1 MSPLLTW
8 TWPDTLTEILVVV
21 GFAILTHT
29 LLLLVIRRI
38 TDLAVRRS
46 RDHETSNLSLAGK
59 ILQRASGLASER
71 AVQRTKTLASML
83 RSVSAVVITVIATL
97 TVLTV
102 LGIPLTPFLASAGVG
117 GIALAFGAQSLVKD
131 YLSGIFLIIEDQYGV
146 GDILTVNEITGTVED
161 ISLRVTRLRD
171 LSGKVWYIRNGEI
184 TTVGNLSQGYS
195 TGLVDIPVAYDSDA
209 ATAITVLKRVVEEV
223 GDDPAWADSL
233 LEPPIVLGVESI
245 VGATMTLRIL
255 VKSPANQHYAVMRE
269 LRERAQVEL
278 TQAGIQ
284 GPALALPGPDTV

>member
-161 ISLRVTRLRD
+161 ISLRLTR
-171 LSGKVWYIRNGEI
+171 
-184 TTVGNLSQGYS
+184 
-195 TGLVDIPVAYDSDA
+195 
-209 ATAITVLKRVVEEV
+209 
-223 GDDPAWADSL
+223 
-233 LEPPIVLGVESI
+233 
-245 VGATMTLRIL
+245 
-255 VKSPANQHYAVMRE
+255 
-269 LRERAQVEL
+269 
-278 TQAGIQ
+278 
-284 GPALALPGPDTV
+284 